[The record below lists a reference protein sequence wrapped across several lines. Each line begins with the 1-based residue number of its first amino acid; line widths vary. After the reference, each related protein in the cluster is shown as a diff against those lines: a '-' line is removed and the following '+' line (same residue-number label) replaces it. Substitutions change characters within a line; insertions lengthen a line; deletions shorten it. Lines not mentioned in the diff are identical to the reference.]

1 MQSQALY
8 QQRLGWQ
15 ECDGGAEA
23 IYAVDT
29 ESESVQSRDSESVTE
44 IRRTQRNSFIHI
56 HIRTESG
63 ANVTVGF
70 KRF

>member
-1 MQSQALY
+1 MAHDELRKFSIENEKLFYVVASKLFI
-8 QQRLGWQ
+8 L
-15 ECDGGAEA
+15 CSTLL
-23 IYAVDT
+23 V
-29 ESESVQSRDSESVTE
+29 V
-44 IRRTQRNSFIHI
+44 NSFIHI